1 MSDTK
6 LTQWYFCCT
15 LLCLSNFLSQ
25 LVLFVYS
32 FWFCFMGFIC
42 DFVCVHIYVCV
53 QVCICVFIYL
63 YVCSICACM
72 CLCAYLYIC
81 VLCVYLFLYVC
92 IVCVSANV
100 CVCWL
105 VCVMYVC
112 MGMSE
117 EARRGL
123 WIPWNW
129 TYRWLW
135 AAQCGCWE
143 LDLDPLQ
150 NQYALLTAEQLSY

>member
-1 MSDTK
+1 MSGTK
-6 LTQWYFCCT
+6 STQWYFCCT

-42 DFVCVHIYVCV
+42 DFVCVRIYLCV

-63 YVCSICACM
+63 CACSMCACM
-72 CLCAYLYIC
+72 CLCAYQYIC
-81 VLCVYLFLYVC
+81 VLCVYLFSHVC
-92 IVCVSANV
+92 IVCVSVNV

-112 MGMSE
+112 MGM
-117 EARRGL
+117 
-123 WIPWNW
+123 
-129 TYRWLW
+129 
-135 AAQCGCWE
+135 
-143 LDLDPLQ
+143 
-150 NQYALLTAEQLSY
+150 YACVYCCESLLCFFLIKNYGFFLKEREKKAIKLGGWGGREYL